1 MNIISISILRPVFAW
16 ILMSALIIFGAV
28 CLSRMGVSQMPDI
41 DFPVLSISVDFEGAS
56 PEVIEKEILEPIE
69 ERLLGVEGIVEMR
82 SSARQ
87 GVGSIRLD
95 FDINRNVDVALQ
107 EVQSALSRL
116 VLPPEIDP
124 PIIRKQNPEDE
135 PIMML
140 GISAD
145 KPLNEVIKWTD
156 NVFLDQI
163 RFLPDV
169 GEASIAGFSSRNL
182 RVWVEPRKLKELDLT
197 MVDLLDTIN
206 TQHKESAAGQF
217 VSGQQELRVRW
228 LGEAF
233 DTKEFEEMRILR
245 RGSGLVQPQTT
256 LRLKDV
262 ARVEDGLTDV
272 RRMGRIDGRE
282 AIFVSIRKQRGTNEV
297 TLSENITKKVAELQ
311 STLPEGYKV
320 QVNIDFTQPTKATV
334 HSTMEKLVVAGI
346 ITIVICFLFLGSLQ
360 SAVNILFSI
369 PTSILGTFIILY
381 FSGMTLNLFTLLA
394 LTLAIS
400 IVVDDAI
407 MLLEN
412 IVRHFRMGKSPAKA
426 AYDGSVEILPSAT
439 AASLSVVAIF
449 LPVVFMS
456 GIIGKFFFQFG
467 IAMSGAILL
476 SLLEAVTI
484 TPMRAAALLATSPK
498 TSKFEHYVDG
508 INEKWSRAYQRSLQI
523 CIKWPKTIVFS
534 SLILF
539 IASMSMVRFVKQEFI
554 PSQDQNIILVNG
566 QTPTGTNLAETQKK
580 SLEVEEIL
588 KRNKD
593 INNYIVSIGAGGGG
607 GAVNS
612 MFFPVYLKPRQERE
626 KTHQQVMAD
635 LRKEFANVKG
645 VRLQMRDI
653 SARNLTTGR
662 QNPIAFNLRG
672 PDLNVLKEKSE
683 EMMKRLVDEGFAQD
697 LDTDFRV
704 GLPELQVKPNQELME
719 RWGVTRDQVSRTLA
733 AALGGTRQGRFTAD
747 GRRFDIRVKIPDEA
761 ITSEKEIG
769 MIPVRNSFGNLL
781 PLERVVNMT
790 REGALQSI
798 SRLNRQRA
806 ISVFG
811 DIAPGKSQAAVL
823 DRARSMAKE
832 VLPAGYSFGLEGSS
846 SGFQEAFKSLITALL
861 MGILVAYMILA
872 VQFNS
877 FVHPFVILVALPFSL
892 TGAFLALWISGVSL
906 NLFSFIGIIVLMGIA
921 KKNSILLVEFTNQ
934 FRHKGVNVKE
944 ALLEAC
950 PLRLRPILMT
960 SIATVCAAIPLVIGN
975 AIGAETRK
983 PMGLTIIGGSI
994 VSTVFTLFVVPS
1006 LYLMMSKLER
1016 AQKVDLGDTNLET
1029 PTPKALDE
1037 PVPSPAK

>member
-1 MNIISISILRPVFAW
+1 MNIIEMSIRRPVFAW
-16 ILMSALIIFGAV
+16 ILMSALIIFGGV

-87 GVGSIRLD
+87 GSGSIRLD
-95 FDINRNVDVALQ
+95 FDINRDVDVALQ

-124 PIIRKQNPEDE
+124 PTIRKQNPEDE

-145 KPLNEVIKWTD
+145 KPLREVIRWTD
-156 NVFLDQI
+156 NVLLDQI
-163 RFLPDV
+163 RFLPAV
-169 GEASIAGFSSRNL
+169 GEAAITGFAQRNL

-197 MVDLLDTIN
+197 LVDLLDTIAS
-206 TQHKESAAGQF
+206 QHKESAAGQF
-217 VSGQQELRVRW
+217 VSDKQELRVRW

-233 DTKEFEEMRILR
+233 DVKEFEEMRILR
-245 RGSGLVQPQTT
+245 RGSGLIQPGTE
-256 LRLKDV
+256 LRLKDL
-262 ARVEDGLTDV
+262 ARVEDGLTDI
-272 RRMGRIDGRE
+272 RRMGRIDGKE
-282 AIFVSIRKQRGTNEV
+282 AIFVGIRKQRGTNEV
-297 TLSENITKKVAELQ
+297 TLSETINKKIEELQ
-311 STLPEGYKV
+311 KQLPEGYNL
-320 QVNIDFTQPTKATV
+320 QVNIDYTTPTKATV
-334 HSTMEKLVVAGI
+334 NSTMEKLVVAGI

-360 SAVNILFSI
+360 SAINILFSI

-381 FSGMTLNLFTLLA
+381 FSGMTMNLFTLLA

-412 IVRHFRMGKSPAKA
+412 IVRHHRMGKSPAKA
-426 AYDGSVEILPSAT
+426 AYDGSIEILPSAI
-439 AASLSVVAIF
+439 AASLSVIAIF
-449 LPVVFMS
+449 LPVVFMD

-476 SLLEAVTI
+476 SLIEAVTI

-498 TSKFEHYVDG
+498 PSKFEHYVDH
-508 INEKWSRAYQRSLQI
+508 INEVWSKAYQKSLHI
-523 CIKWPKTIVFS
+523 CINWPKTIVFA
-534 SLILF
+534 SLGLF
-539 IASMSMVRFVKQEFI
+539 IASMSMIQFVKQEFI
-554 PSQDQNIILVNG
+554 PAQDQNVILVNG
-566 QTPTGTNLAETQKK
+566 QTPTGTNLFETQKK
-580 SLEVEEIL
+580 SLEVEEVL
-588 KRNKD
+588 KKNPD
-593 INNYIVSIGAGGGG
+593 INNYIVSVGAGGGPG
-607 GAVNS
+607 GSVNG
-612 MFFPVYLKPRQERE
+612 MFFPIYLKPREDRK
-626 KTHQQVMAD
+626 KTHLEVMAD
-635 LRKEFANVKG
+635 LRKEFVNIKG
-645 VRLQMRDI
+645 VRLQLRDI
-653 SARNLTTGR
+653 SSRNLTTGR
-662 QNPIAFNLRG
+662 QNPIAFNIRG
-672 PDLNVLKEKSE
+672 GDLKVLQEKSE
-683 EMMKRLVDEGFAQD
+683 EMMRVLTEEGMTQD
-697 LDTDFRV
+697 LDTDFKV
-704 GLPELQVKPNQELME
+704 GLPELVVKPNAELME
-719 RWGVTRDQVSRTLA
+719 KWGVTRDQVSRTLN

-747 GRRFDIRVKIPDEA
+747 GRRFDIRVKVPDEI
-761 ITSEKEIG
+761 ITSETEIG
-769 MIPVRNSFGNLL
+769 MIPIRNSFGNLL
-781 PLERVVNMT
+781 PLERVVTMK
-790 REGALQSI
+790 RDGALQSI
-798 SRLNRQRA
+798 SRVNRQRA
-806 ISVFG
+806 ISVYG
-811 DIAPGKSQAAVL
+811 NLAPGKSQAQVL
-823 DRARSMAKE
+823 DRAAELAKQI
-832 VLPAGYSFGLEGSS
+832 LPTGYSFGLEGSS

-861 MGILVAYMILA
+861 LGILVAYMILA

-877 FVHPFVILVALPFSL
+877 FVHPFVILIALPFSL
-892 TGAFLALWISGVSL
+892 TGAFLALWMFGVSL

-934 FRHKGVNVKE
+934 MRHKGMNVPE

-960 SIATVCAAIPLVIGN
+960 SIATVCAALPLVIGN

-1016 AQKVDLGDTNLET
+1016 QKEVNLDDAPLSQDAPKDPAPAQ
-1029 PTPKALDE
+1029 A
-1037 PVPSPAK
+1037 